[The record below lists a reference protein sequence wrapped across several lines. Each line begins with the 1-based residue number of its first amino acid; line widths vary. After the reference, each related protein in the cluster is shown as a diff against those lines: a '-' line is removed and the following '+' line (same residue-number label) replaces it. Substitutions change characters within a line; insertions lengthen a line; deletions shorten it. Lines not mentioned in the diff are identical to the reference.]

1 MHTQIL
7 AEIGRTLGSVNEED
21 WALAERLLEEY
32 RRIFFTGQGRSGLVA
47 QMAAMRVS
55 HLGREAWVAGET
67 TTPPIGRQDLLI
79 VLSGSG
85 NSPLAVER
93 AEIAR
98 GTGAKVL
105 AVTGSQAGQLAAHSD
120 WCCRLPVG
128 PSVQFGGS
136 LFEQSALVF
145 WDAVATAYAAHHHIL
160 GADMA
165 SRHFN
170 L

>member
-7 AEIGRTLGSVNEED
+7 EEIERTLDAVSEGD
-21 WALAERLLEEY
+21 WALAERVLEAY
-32 RRIFFTGQGRSGLVA
+32 CRVFFTGQGRSGLVA
-47 QMAAMRVS
+47 QMAAMRVA

-67 TTPPIGRQDLLI
+67 TTPPIGRQDLLV

-85 NSPLAVER
+85 NSPLAVQR

-98 GTGAKVL
+98 RAGAKVL
-105 AVTGSQAGQLAAHSD
+105 AVTGPQPGPLAAHSD
-120 WCCRLPVG
+120 WVCRLPVG

-136 LFEQSALVF
+136 LFEQAALVF
-145 WDAVATAYAAHHHIL
+145 WDAVVTAYAAHHRIV